1 MAQSARDAS
10 LESRSN
16 RLKLRKGFRYW
27 CRVGK
32 GVALAYR
39 RTGEGYGTWSARIAN
54 GDGTYA
60 LRALGAADD
69 TLAADGDRVLTFF
82 EAQDKAKAAFSERG
96 KPAVKALTV
105 AEASAHYLD
114 WYRGHRKAIGHAER
128 YLRLFVLPAFGD
140 RTVASLEK
148 AEIERWHR
156 KIAATPAR
164 LRTRPGKAQRF
175 AKRATD
181 AEGLRARKA
190 TANRILTILKAM
202 LNKAADDYPKR
213 VGGGREW
220 REAKPFEKVDKPRV
234 RFLTAVE
241 ATRLANACE
250 PDLRALV
257 RAALLTG
264 ARFSELASLRVAD
277 FNADTAQLYLAPG
290 KSDRARY
297 VPLNA
302 EGAALFA
309 SLAAGRPG
317 EAPMLTKANGAAWRR
332 DHHRDA
338 FTAAQARA
346 KISPACTFHDLR
358 HTYASLLAQAG
369 ADLLTISKLLGHAD
383 TRITARHYAHLCDR
397 TLALAVTTLL
407 PGFGGTDTN
416 VTAIKPAKRK
426 ATAA

>member
-1 MAQSARDAS
+1 MAHSARDAT
-10 LESRSN
+10 LESRSK
-16 RLKLRKGFRYW
+16 RLEKVKKGVRKW

-32 GVALAYR
+32 GVTLTYR
-39 RTGEGYGTWSARIAN
+39 RTREGYGTWSARVAN
-54 GDGTYA
+54 GDGTYT
-60 LRALGAADD
+60 LRLLGAADD
-69 TLAADGDRVLTFF
+69 TLAADGDRVLDYFQ
-82 EAQDKAKAAFSERG
+82 AQDKARAAFAERG
-96 KPAVKALTV
+96 KPAVKPLTV
-105 AEASAHYLD
+105 AEAAAHYMD
-114 WYRGHRKAIGHAER
+114 WYRGHKKAVSHAER

-156 KIAATPAR
+156 KIAATPPR
-164 LRTRPGKAQRF
+164 LRTRKGKAQRF

-181 AEGLRARKA
+181 AEGVRARKA
-190 TANRILTILKAM
+190 TANRILTVLKAM
-202 LNKAADDYPKR
+202 LNRAAKDYPKR
-213 VGGGREW
+213 VGEGMEW
-220 REAKPFEKVDKPRV
+220 REAEPFEKVDKPRV
-234 RFLTAVE
+234 RFLTAIE

-297 VPLNA
+297 VPLNG

-317 EAPMLTKANGAAWRR
+317 EAPMLTKASGAAWRR

-338 FTAAQARA
+338 FAAAQARA

-407 PGFGGTDTN
+407 PGFGGTETN
-416 VTAIKPAKRK
+416 VTAIKPTKQR
-426 ATAA
+426 ATQ

>member
-1 MAQSARDAS
+1 MAQSARDS
-10 LESRSN
+10 TLESRSN
-16 RLKLRKGFRYW
+16 RLKLRKGFRHW

-32 GVALAYR
+32 GIALAYR

-164 LRTRPGKAQRF
+164 LRTRKGKAQRF

-181 AEGLRARKA
+181 AEGLRARKS

-234 RFLTAVE
+234 RFLTAIE

-264 ARFSELASLRVAD
+264 ARFSELASLCVAD

-297 VPLNA
+297 VPLNG
-302 EGAALFA
+302 EGVALFA

-317 EAPMLTKANGAAWRR
+317 EAPMLTKASGAAWRR

-338 FTAAQARA
+338 FAGAQARA

-407 PGFGGTDTN
+407 PGFGGTETT
-416 VTAIKPAKRK
+416 VTAIKPTKRK
-426 ATAA
+426 AVAA